1 MKKIIL
7 IIIMIVSIPYFVLAQ
22 GPYVST
28 SIEGTLWRTQLRGVL
43 MTAGPFSIERVT
55 QNMLFGFSDGLM
67 YQCYITDG
75 DTCTPYV
82 LFEEMQ
88 PVIMPALGLVMLSFR
103 DDSHGWKSVTH
114 AMLYLPPWGL
124 GFMNLVG
131 RTWTGEEPK
140 ASMGSMSGLLVR
152 EAKDWTP

>member
-7 IIIMIVSIPYFVLAQ
+7 ITIIIFAIPHFGFAQ

-28 SIEGTLWRTQLRGVL
+28 SIEGTLWRAQLRGVL
-43 MTAGPFSIERVT
+43 VSVGPFSIERET

-67 YQCYITDG
+67 YQCMITDAE
-75 DTCTPYV
+75 TCTPY
-82 LFEEMQ
+82 LLPEEMQ

-103 DDSHGWKSVTH
+103 DDSHGWESVTH

-124 GFMNLVG
+124 GFINAVG
-131 RTWTGEEPK
+131 RTWAGEEPK

-152 EAKDWTP
+152 EAEDWTP